1 MVFNVSSTEGR
12 SHEASSG
19 WGGMRF
25 LRVWL
30 AITPPG
36 GRRAAAPEY
45 YGSGPVRPP
54 LKAKAVT
61 PRGAPQGAGASRK
74 MRQGPARN
82 RVSPGLSNRAGPA

>member
-1 MVFNVSSTEGR
+1 M
-12 SHEASSG
+12 

-61 PRGAPQGAGASRK
+61 PRGAPQGAGAF
-74 MRQGPARN
+74 GTCART
-82 RVSPGLSNRAGPA
+82 RLATGSPGLSNRAGPT